1 MILTLWV
8 YLNVLVSTILIAGTV
23 VLLSIFRVKN
33 LHVYDW
39 ATRDWS
45 RWILRAAGVRVQI
58 EGLEHVTPTGPQIFA
73 SNHVSWFDVWT
84 LAAYIPKRNRF
95 VAKKELEKIPLFGRA
110 WKSAGH
116 ISVDRGD
123 RSSAIKSLQ
132 QAGQRLHRD
141 DISVVIYPEGTRSRT
156 GELGEFKKGAF
167 MLALHTGV
175 DIVPVAILGTR
186 RVMPAGG
193 WRIRRGTIIL
203 RFGEPI
209 RTSDY
214 TVSQRN
220 QLVDDVRDRI
230 RAMLEAPVPP
240 AREGRARKSIDTGE

>member
-8 YLNVLVSTILIAGTV
+8 YFNILISTIPIAGIV
-23 VLLSIFRVKN
+23 VILSLLGVKD
-33 LHVYDW
+33 LRVYDW
-39 ATRDWS
+39 ATRYWS
-45 RWILRAAGVRVQI
+45 RWILWAARARVRV
-58 EGLEHVTPTGPQIFA
+58 EGLEHVTLSEPQIFA
-73 SNHVSWFDVWT
+73 SNHVSWFDVWV
-84 LAAYIPKRNRF
+84 LAAMIPKRSRF

-123 RSSAIKSLQ
+123 RASAIKSLQ
-132 QAGQRLHRD
+132 QAGERLHRD
-141 DISVVIYPEGTRSRT
+141 NISVVIYPEGTRSRT

-175 DIVPVAILGTR
+175 DIVPVAILGSR
-186 RVMPAGG
+186 DIMPAGR

-209 RTSDY
+209 RTRDY
-214 TVSQRN
+214 SVSTRN
-220 QLVDDVRDRI
+220 QLVDDVRERI
-230 RAMLEAPVPP
+230 ESMLESPVE
-240 AREGRARKSIDTGE
+240 AAAEKLDRGRR

>member
-1 MILTLWV
+1 MIHTFWV
-8 YLNVLVSTILIAGTV
+8 YLNILFSTIPIAGIV
-23 VLLSIFRVKN
+23 VLLSLLGVKD
-33 LHVYDW
+33 LRVYDW
-39 ATRDWS
+39 ATSHWA
-45 RWILRAAGVRVQI
+45 RWILWASRVRIRV
-58 EGLEHVTPTGPQIFA
+58 EGAEHVTLDEPQIFA
-73 SNHVSWFDVWT
+73 SNHVSWFDVWV
-84 LAAYIPKRNRF
+84 LAALIPKRNRF

-141 DISVVIYPEGTRSRT
+141 NISVVIYPEGTRSRT
-156 GELGEFKKGAF
+156 GGLGEFKKGAF

-186 RVMPAGG
+186 EIMPANG

-209 RTSDY
+209 RTRDY
-214 TVSQRN
+214 TASKRN
-220 QLVDDVRDRI
+220 QLVDDVRERI
-230 RAMLEAPVPP
+230 EAMLEAPVEP
-240 AREGRARKSIDTGE
+240 ARERIDEGR

>member
-1 MILTLWV
+1 MIRTIWV
-8 YLNVLVSTILIAGTV
+8 YLNILISVILIAGTV
-23 VLLSIFRVKN
+23 VLTSLLRVRN
-33 LHVYDW
+33 LRVYDW

-45 RWILRAAGVRVQI
+45 RWILRAAGVRVEI
-58 EGLEHVTPTGPQIFA
+58 VGLENVRLDEPQIFA
-73 SNHVSWFDVWT
+73 SNHVSWFDVWV
-84 LAAYIPKRNRF
+84 LAALIPKRNRF

-141 DISVVIYPEGTRSRT
+141 NISVVIYPEGTRSRT
-156 GELGEFKKGAF
+156 GGLGEFKKGAF

-186 RVMPAGG
+186 EIMPANG

-209 RTSDY
+209 RTRDY
-214 TVSQRN
+214 TASKRN
-220 QLVDDVRDRI
+220 QLVDDVRERI
-230 RAMLEAPVPP
+230 EAMLEAPVEP
-240 AREGRARKSIDTGE
+240 ARERIDEGR